1 MFHVGIQVG
10 FFADHSEGWMDHIGR
25 YDTLLERAVAMLF
38 LESRDYGG
46 LSAGAQVYIPM
57 DKLTCGQMV
66 DLFWES
72 RWGWEI

>member
-1 MFHVGIQVG
+1 MFHVDIQVR

-46 LSAGAQVYIPM
+46 LSAGAQVFIPM
-57 DKLTCGQMV
+57 ENIPPGKSV
-66 DLFWES
+66 I
-72 RWGWEI
+72 RA